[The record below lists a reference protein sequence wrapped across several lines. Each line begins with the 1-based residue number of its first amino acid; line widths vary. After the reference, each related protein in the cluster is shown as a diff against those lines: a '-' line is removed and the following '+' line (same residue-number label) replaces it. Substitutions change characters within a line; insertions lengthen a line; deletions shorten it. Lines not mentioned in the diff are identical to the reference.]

1 MKTGNKGKSII
12 KSFEKCKLVAY
23 MPTPNDVPTIGYGH
37 TKGVK
42 MGDKITED
50 QADQCLAD
58 DLEWVEHCINK
69 YVEVPLKQN
78 QFDAL
83 ASLIFNIG
91 CTNFRNSTLLRL
103 LNQGDDCS
111 GQFLRW
117 NKQGNEVLRGLT
129 LRREEERRLFLA

>member
-1 MKTGNKGKSII
+1 MKVGNRGKTII
-12 KSFEKCKLVAY
+12 KSFEKCKLIAY
-23 MPTPNDVPTIGYGH
+23 MPTPNDVPTIAYGH

-42 MGDKITED
+42 MGDKVTPE
-50 QADQCLAD
+50 QAEQFLCD
-58 DLEWVEHCINK
+58 DLEWVENCINK
-69 YVEVPLKQN
+69 YVTVTLKQN

-91 CTNFRNSTLLRL
+91 CTNFKNSTLLRL

>member
-1 MKTGNKGKSII
+1 MKTGNRGKTII

-23 MPTPNDVPTIGYGH
+23 MPTPKDVPTIGWGH

-50 QADQCLAD
+50 QAEEFLCG
-58 DLEWVEHCINK
+58 DLEWVENCINK
-69 YVEVPLKQN
+69 HVEVPLTQN

-91 CTNFRNSTLLRL
+91 CSNFKGSTLLRI
-103 LNQGDDCS
+103 LNEGGDCS

>member
-1 MKTGNKGKSII
+1 MKTGPRGRSII
-12 KSFEKCKLVAY
+12 MSFEKCKLTAY

-37 TKGVK
+37 TNGVK
-42 MGDKITED
+42 MGDKITKE
-50 QADQCLAD
+50 QADQFLID
-58 DLEWVEHCINK
+58 DLAWVEHCINK
-69 YVEVPLKQN
+69 YVTVELTQVK
-78 QFDAL
+78 FDAL

-129 LRREEERRLFLA
+129 LRREEERRLFLT